1 MATEKTQSECQD
13 RPERSAFAEW
23 WGLPIYERFEQ
34 AVVFVLTALIALVV
48 VAAVWTLLT
57 SVVGGLILAGSFDPT
72 DHRVFQSVFG
82 MILTVIIALEFKR
95 SILVVGERQFGI
107 VQVRAV
113 ILIGL
118 LAIVRKVIVLD
129 LGEIDPAKLLA
140 LAAGSLALGIVYWL
154 VRDQD
159 RKEREDVAARAE
171 DGKRPL

>member
-1 MATEKTQSECQD
+1 M
-13 RPERSAFAEW
+13 
-23 WGLPIYERFEQ
+23 PIYEKFEQ
-34 AVVFVLTALIALVV
+34 AVVYVLTGLIAVVV
-48 VAAVWTLLT
+48 VAAVWNLLT
-57 SVVGGLILAGSFDPT
+57 TVIGGLILSGSFDPT

-95 SILVVGERQFGI
+95 SILVIGERQFGI

-118 LAIVRKVIVLD
+118 LAIVRKVIILD
-129 LGEIDPAKLLA
+129 LGEIEPDKLFA

-159 RKEREDVAARAE
+159 RKEREELPARQE
-171 DGKRPL
+171 DQNQTIS

>member
-1 MATEKTQSECQD
+1 MEETERRD
-13 RPERSAFAEW
+13 LAERSALAGW
-23 WGLPIYERFEQ
+23 WALPIYEKFEQ
-34 AVVFVLTALIALVV
+34 AVVYVLTALIAVV
-48 VAAVWTLLT
+48 VIAAVWNLLT
-57 SVVGGLILAGSFDPT
+57 SVIGGLILAGSFDPT

-129 LGEIDPAKLLA
+129 LGEIDPSKLLA

-159 RKEREDVAARAE
+159 RKEREDVATRI
-171 DGKRPL
+171 DDHKQTV